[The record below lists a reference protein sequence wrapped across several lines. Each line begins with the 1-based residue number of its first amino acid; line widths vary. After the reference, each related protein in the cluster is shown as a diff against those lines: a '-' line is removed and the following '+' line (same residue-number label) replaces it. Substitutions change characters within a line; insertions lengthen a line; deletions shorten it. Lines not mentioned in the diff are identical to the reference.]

1 MESAGLAE
9 IPLRLVGAFY
19 VFAGYFATRVTL
31 MTAFTDNAAASIS
44 GVPPARMATL
54 KAAWLLL
61 TSTLVLAGGVLLAL
75 LINGAQWVF
84 LVSVII
90 QFAYLFALAPRY
102 FDKFDAPTASGRRQN
117 VNAFFI
123 YCSATFFVLW
133 AAEGGYLRPIA
144 AQPRQVL
151 LLAVLAM
158 LAHVIFVVRGLR
170 R

>member
-31 MTAFTDNAAASIS
+31 MTSFAENATATLS
-44 GVPPARMATL
+44 GKPPERMATL

-75 LINGAQWVF
+75 LIDGAQWVF
-84 LVSVII
+84 LVSVVI

-133 AAEGGYLRPIA
+133 AAEGGYLRPFS
-144 AQPRQVL
+144 AQPRPVP
-151 LLAVLAM
+151 AIVVVAM
-158 LAHVIFVVRGLR
+158 LAHVVFVIRGLR